1 MYIGRRT
8 RRAIPLGLI
17 AVIAL
22 VVALVAG
29 GSGSAGATSVNASAA
44 ASTCGKAPVGK
55 PPALLNSL
63 PPQTKAYYN
72 GYNDALGKSQW
83 AKFKPKHGGKYTVG
97 VSFNAL
103 INPFNAGLYKALNQ
117 KLNANKAIGKVI
129 AFTAASPTRR
139 RRSGGAVPVADPV
152 EGRHHHHARV
162 LRPGVRPGDQA
173 GGGGGDPDDLAV
185 NDIATPG
192 AVSISPNPYQN
203 YAPATAAILNEIG
216 QKGNVVYV
224 QGIPGT
230 ATDTAGLKVT
240 KQLIAACPKVK
251 LVGQVVGQYIPPVT
265 TSALLAFLTTHPQPI
280 AAVFQ
285 TGAMTPYIMAAFPK
299 NGRKIPPVA
308 DIGAQVGSI
317 AYWHD
322 TKGYKS
328 AGTAGGINGLAVE
341 TVDVVRRMLGGQ
353 GPKFTNVLW
362 YQPQITQK
370 NLNTFYKAGTK
381 PTDPGTVENPPSTYL
396 PKSVVDSLFNNPNKK
411 PVG

>member
-1 MYIGRRT
+1 MHVGRRT
-8 RRAIPLGLI
+8 RRAIPLGLL

-29 GSGSAGATSVNASAA
+29 GSGSAGATSNASAA

-55 PPALLNSL
+55 PPALLSSL
-63 PPQTKAYYN
+63 PAQTKAYYN
-72 GYNDALGKSQW
+72 GYADALGKSQW
-83 AKFKPKHGGKYTVG
+83 AKFKPKHGGKFTVG
-97 VSFNAL
+97 VSFTAL
-103 INPFNAGLYKALNQ
+103 FNPFNAGLYKTLNQ
-117 KLNANKAIGKVI
+117 KLKANKGIGKVI
-129 AFTAASPTRR
+129 AFTAASPGDVAGQVAQFQSLIQSKVDIIITLAA
-139 RRSGGAVPVADPV
+139 SGPAFVPAIK
-152 EGRHHHHARV
+152 
-162 LRPGVRPGDQA
+162 QA
-173 GGGGGDPDDLAV
+173 AAAGIPTISLI
-185 NDIATPG
+185 NDVATPG
-192 AVSISPNPYQN
+192 AISISPNPYQN
-203 YAPATAAILNEIG
+203 YAPATAAILNQIG

-240 KQLIAACPKVK
+240 KQLVAACPKVK

-265 TSALLAFLTTHPQPI
+265 TSALLAFLTTHPQPV

-328 AGTAGGINGLAVE
+328 AGTAGGDTGLAVE
-341 TVDVVRRMLGGQ
+341 AVDVTSRVLGGQ

-381 PTDPGTVENPPSTYL
+381 STDAGTVENPASTYL
-396 PKSVVDSLFNNPNKK
+396 PKSVMDSLFTNPKKK

>member
-1 MYIGRRT
+1 MAQFQSLIQSKVDIIITLASSGPAFVP
-8 RRAIPLGLI
+8 AIKQ
-17 AVIAL
+17 
-22 VVALVAG
+22 
-29 GSGSAGATSVNASAA
+29 AA
-44 ASTCGKAPVGK
+44 AAGIPTI
-55 PPALLNSL
+55 SL
-63 PPQTKAYYN
+63 
-72 GYNDALGKSQW
+72 
-83 AKFKPKHGGKYTVG
+83 
-97 VSFNAL
+97 
-103 INPFNAGLYKALNQ
+103 
-117 KLNANKAIGKVI
+117 
-129 AFTAASPTRR
+129 
-139 RRSGGAVPVADPV
+139 
-152 EGRHHHHARV
+152 
-162 LRPGVRPGDQA
+162 
-173 GGGGGDPDDLAV
+173 V

-308 DIGAQVGSI
+308 DIGAQIGSI

-396 PKSVVDSLFNNPNKK
+396 PKSVVDSLFNNPKKK